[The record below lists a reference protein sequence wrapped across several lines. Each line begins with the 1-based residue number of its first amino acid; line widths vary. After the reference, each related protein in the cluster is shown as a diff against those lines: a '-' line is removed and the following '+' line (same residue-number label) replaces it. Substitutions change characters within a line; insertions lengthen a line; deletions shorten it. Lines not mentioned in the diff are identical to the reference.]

1 MHCGINDTLC
11 MGRTTVPGTLES
23 AVPEGGVTAIGP
35 SAQWQPRKPALQSP
49 HGIVASQHWMAS
61 RAGARVLARGGNAA
75 DAAIVTA
82 FSLGVLEPWLSG
94 IGGCG
99 FLLYYSAREKTVRGV
114 DFGTVAPQNLDAG
127 AFPLTAQESE
137 DWFNWPQVVDDRNLE
152 GYSSICVPTQIAGLA
167 MALETFGTLSWA
179 DALAPAIE
187 FANRGLPVDWYA
199 SLCIAVDSRGLD
211 KFPASRSIFLP
222 EGRAPVA
229 ADAVNVKHLPFP
241 GLANTLT
248 RLAGAGPRDFY
259 EGEIA
264 GRIVSDLQAGGNATT
279 AQDLAAYEAR
289 IVEPLRIGYRG
300 ADLHAMPG
308 LSGGPTFVDIMARFS
323 DHLAPADGLGAE
335 NVVSQVDAIRSAFD
349 KRLTGEGHGASCTSH
364 LSVIDAEGNM
374 AALTGTLLSRFGSKV
389 VLPETGMLMN
399 NGMMWFDPRPG
410 RPNSIKAG
418 ARPLANMCPVIA
430 TRDGEPLMAIGA
442 AGGRQIIPTVTQLL
456 SYVLDFGMSLEDAF
470 HYPRVNA
477 EGRILRCNKA
487 MNTGHLSALAERFE
501 LVRVDDTVYPVQFA
515 NPSAV
520 MRDTGSGGNIG
531 MVHVNSPWPAAAAA
545 DTSDFQ

>member
-1 MHCGINDTLC
+1 M
-11 MGRTTVPGTLES
+11 
-23 AVPEGGVTAIGP
+23 TAAGP
-35 SAQWQPRKPALQSP
+35 TAQWQPRKPALQSS

-61 RAGARVLARGGNAA
+61 QAGARVLSQGGNAA

-99 FLLYYSAREKTVRGV
+99 FLLYYSAADKTVRGV
-114 DFGTVAPQNLDAG
+114 DFGTVAPRNLDAD

-152 GYSSICVPTQIAGLA
+152 GYSSICVPTQVAGLA
-167 MALETFGTLSWA
+167 LALEEFGTLSWA
-179 DALAPAIE
+179 DALAPAVA
-187 FANRGLPVDWYA
+187 FAGQGLPIDWYA

-211 KFPASRSIFLP
+211 KFPASRGVFLP
-222 EGRAPVA
+222 DGRAPVA

-241 GLANTLT
+241 GLAGTLK
-248 RLAGAGPRDFY
+248 RLAEAGARDFY

-264 GRIVSDLQAGGNATT
+264 SRIVSDLQAGGNAMT
-279 AQDLAAYEAR
+279 ARDMAAYEAR
-289 IVEPLRIGYRG
+289 IVEPLHIRYRD
-300 ADLHAMPG
+300 ADLYAMPG
-308 LSGGPTFVDIMARFS
+308 LSGGPTFVDIMERFS
-323 DHLAPADGLGAE
+323 DGLLPRDGLNTE
-335 NVVSQVDAIRSAFD
+335 SVVTQVEAIRSAFD
-349 KRLTGEGHGASCTSH
+349 KRLTSDGHGASCTSH
-364 LSVIDAEGNM
+364 LSVIDAQGNM

-389 VLPETGMLMN
+389 VLPETGILMN
-399 NGMMWFDPRPG
+399 NGIMWFDPRPG
-410 RPNSIKAG
+410 RANSIKAG

-430 TRDGEPLMAIGA
+430 TQEGRPLMAIGA

-470 HYPRVNA
+470 HHPRVNA

-487 MNTGHLSALAERFE
+487 MNTGHLSALAERFD

-520 MRDTGSGGNIG
+520 MRDADAGRNIG

-545 DTSDFQ
+545 DPVDFR

>member
-1 MHCGINDTLC
+1 V
-11 MGRTTVPGTLES
+11 TVVGQ
-23 AVPEGGVTAIGP
+23 
-35 SAQWQPRKPALQSP
+35 SAQWQPRKPALQSA

-61 RAGARVLARGGNAA
+61 EAGAHILSQGGNAA

-99 FLLYYSAREKTVRGV
+99 FLVYYSAADKTVRAV
-114 DFGTVAPQNLDAG
+114 DFGTVAPEDLDAE
-127 AFPLTAQESE
+127 AYPLTAQESE

-167 MALETFGTLSWA
+167 LALEAFGTLSWA
-179 DALAPAIE
+179 DALAPAIA
-187 FANRGLPVDWYA
+187 FAGEGLPVDWYA

-211 KFPASRSIFLP
+211 KFSASRDVFLP
-222 EGRAPVA
+222 DGRAPVA
-229 ADAVNVKHLPFP
+229 ADAVNIRRLPFP
-241 GLANTLT
+241 GLAATLE
-248 RLAGAGPRDFY
+248 RLARAGPRDFY

-264 GRIVSDLQAGGNATT
+264 HRIVSDLQAGGNAMTVR
-279 AQDLAAYEAR
+279 DLAAYEAR
-289 IVEPLRIGYRG
+289 IVDPLHVRYGD
-300 ADLHAMPG
+300 ADLYAMPG
-308 LSGGPTFVDIMARFS
+308 LSGGPTFVDIMERFS
-323 DHLAPADGLGAE
+323 TGLARQDGLSAA
-335 NVVSQVDAIRSAFD
+335 NVVAQLSAIRSAFD
-349 KRLTGEGHGASCTSH
+349 ARLTADGHGASCTSH
-364 LSVIDAEGNM
+364 LSVIDAQGNM

-389 VLPETGMLMN
+389 VLPDTGMLMN

-418 ARPLANMCPVIA
+418 ARPLANMCPVVA
-430 TRDGEPLMAIGA
+430 TRDGQPLMAIGA

-487 MNTGHLSALAERFE
+487 MNTGHLSALAEQFE

-520 MRDTGSGGNIG
+520 MHDAATGRNIG

-545 DTSDFQ
+545 DPVNFR

>member
-1 MHCGINDTLC
+1 M
-11 MGRTTVPGTLES
+11 
-23 AVPEGGVTAIGP
+23 TAAGP
-35 SAQWQPRKPALQSP
+35 TAQWQPRKPALQSS

-61 RAGARVLARGGNAA
+61 QAGARILSEGGNAA

-99 FLLYYSAREKTVRGV
+99 FLLYYSAKDQSVQGV
-114 DFGTVAPQNLDAG
+114 DFGTVAPEGLDPS
-127 AFPLTAQESE
+127 AFPLTSQESG
-137 DWFNWPQVVDDRNLE
+137 DWFNWPQVVGDRNLE

-167 MALETFGTLSWA
+167 LALEKFGTLSWA
-179 DALAPAIE
+179 DALAPAID
-187 FANRGLPVDWYA
+187 FAEQGLPVDWYA

-211 KFPASRSIFLP
+211 KFPASRDIFLP
-222 EGRAPVA
+222 DGRAPVA
-229 ADAVNVKHLPFP
+229 ADAVNVKRLPFP
-241 GLANTLT
+241 HLAGTLK
-248 RLAGAGPRDFY
+248 RLAQAGPRDFY
-259 EGEIA
+259 EGDIA
-264 GRIVSDLQAGGNATT
+264 ERVVADLQRGGNTMT
-279 AQDLAAYEAR
+279 AQDLANYEAR
-289 IVEPLRIGYRG
+289 LVDPLVTSYRG

-308 LSGGPTFVDIMARFS
+308 LSGGPTFVDIMGRFS
-323 DHLAPADGLGAE
+323 DALVPQGRLDAQS
-335 NVVSQVDAIRSAFD
+335 VVSQVEGIRAAYE
-349 KRLTGEGHGASCTSH
+349 KRLTVDGHGASCTSH

-430 TRDGEPLMAIGA
+430 TRDGRPLMAIGA
-442 AGGRQIIPTVTQLL
+442 AGGRQIIPTVTQIL

-470 HYPRVNA
+470 HHPRINA

-487 MNTGHLSALAERFE
+487 MNNVHLSALAERFE

-520 MRDTGSGGNIG
+520 MHDSGTGQNIG
-531 MVHVNSPWPAAAAA
+531 MVHVNSPWPSAAAA
-545 DTSDFQ
+545 DPADFQ